1 MSCTG
6 RFAKILLCVALLSM
20 AVSAGAAQRRRPGEW
35 PGAVRGGGV
44 VFIGGYFYDPFYGP
58 YPWWPPAAYP
68 FPYYPLFDN
77 RAEVRVLVTPEEAA
91 VYVDGFYAGVVD
103 DFNGFFQRLP
113 LPPGG
118 HDIVVY
124 YDGYRTVH
132 HRVYLQ
138 PDSTFKI
145 EDSMEKLGPGERSEM
160 PPLAPAVPPP
170 PVDTYTVA
178 RPPLHGAFPTPPLAG
193 TAAPQA
199 TVGTLELRIQPADA
213 EVTID
218 GERWSSSDG
227 ERFVVQLA
235 AGPHRVEVVKPGYDR
250 FSTEVQVREGGRLP
264 RNVTLTEE
272 RRYVPLSWR

>member
-6 RFAKILLCVALLSM
+6 RFAKILLCVVLLSM
-20 AVSAGAAQRRRPGEW
+20 AVSAGAAQRRRHGGW
-35 PGAVRGGGV
+35 PAAVRGGGV

-68 FPYYPLFDN
+68 FPYYPLFNN

-103 DFNGFFQRLP
+103 DFNGLFQRLP

-138 PDSTFKI
+138 PD
-145 EDSMEKLGPGERSEM
+145 
-160 PPLAPAVPPP
+160 
-170 PVDTYTVA
+170 
-178 RPPLHGAFPTPPLAG
+178 GA
-193 TAAPQA
+193 
-199 TVGTLELRIQPADA
+199 
-213 EVTID
+213 
-218 GERWSSSDG
+218 RWSSSDG
-227 ERFVVQLA
+227 ERFVVHLA

-264 RNVTLTEE
+264 LNVTLTEE
-272 RRYVPLSWR
+272 SRDVPLFWR